1 MGQEATSQKTVP
13 DKVPVGIGTYT
24 GLVVTIASAAIAI
37 AQSINDNQA
46 LLTGQNKAAGVI
58 AFVAPIA
65 TALGRMFQAA
75 QLPKAAAIANEVG
88 QIPAALFA
96 LAESQTRSAGTT
108 SGTSAPGGAATFSAV
123 TDLGD
128 AAKQAE
134 QNLAE
139 LEASPDHED
148 GPHVAYATLEDELPG
163 ADTEV
168 RR

>member
-1 MGQEATSQKTVP
+1 MEQQATPGNTVP
-13 DKVPVGIGTYT
+13 EKVPVGIGTYT

-58 AFVAPIA
+58 AFAAPIA

-96 LAESQTRSAGTT
+96 LAESRPRNGGADSV
-108 SGTSAPGGAATFSAV
+108 APGETTAFSAIR
-123 TDLGD
+123 DLGD
-128 AAKQAE
+128 AARQAE
-134 QNLAE
+134 QNLAK

-148 GPHVAYATLEDELPG
+148 GPHVAYATLDDEPG

>member
-1 MGQEATSQKTVP
+1 MAQEAAPQQTVP
-13 DKVPVGIGTYT
+13 QKVPVGIGTYT

-46 LLTGQNKAAGVI
+46 LLTGQNKAAGLI

-96 LAESQTRSAGTT
+96 LAESQRTA
-108 SGTSAPGGAATFSAV
+108 AATSDTGVRGVTASFSAAG
-123 TDLGD
+123 DLGD
-128 AAKQAE
+128 GAKQAE

-163 ADTEV
+163 ASAEV